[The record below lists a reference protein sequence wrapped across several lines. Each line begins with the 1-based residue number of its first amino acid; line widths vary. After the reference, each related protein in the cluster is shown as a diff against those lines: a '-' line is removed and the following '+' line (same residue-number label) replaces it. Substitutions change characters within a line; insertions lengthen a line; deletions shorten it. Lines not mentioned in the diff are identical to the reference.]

1 MKIFKNTVFILL
13 IAVFFSACEGML
25 DGINDDP
32 NDIESGEVSAELY
45 LTGAQ
50 LANISAQAGHMNRIA
65 GMYSGQLV
73 GLSSLYSNIYGF
85 NLATSE
91 LSNIWSHIYVG
102 SIANLRN
109 MRERA
114 PDDNL
119 LQGIAKVTEA
129 HAIGTAASVF
139 GDIPYFEIADPSN
152 NDPVFDS
159 QISVFNSVIN
169 LLDEAIADLQSV
181 SPRPL
186 SEDIIFN
193 GNTVK
198 WIEAANTL
206 KARYYLQLKDYG
218 AAFDAAEN
226 GISSDDGT
234 MRFIP
239 RGDANQTEGDKNLFW
254 QILAG
259 PRTGD
264 IGTTNSYLM
273 QLLDDQSGI
282 SRNNAKTNE
291 EARLGYYT
299 IDESGG
305 RVNQGIAE
313 QFEPQNLVS
322 YAENQLILAET
333 ATRESG
339 VAAGLPYLNELRS
352 WLDTGEMVNDNFKDL
367 TFTYDPYDIQD
378 FQAGGIENQDSVDPA
393 RALLREIIEERYVS
407 GFGMYMAFNDSR
419 RLRASD
425 SDIAVPFVLVD
436 GPNPPFVE
444 RFPYSDDELNS
455 NENAPA
461 EDPGLFTKTEVNR

>member
-109 MRERA
+109 LRERA

-139 GDIPYFEIADPSN
+139 GDIPYSEIADPSN
-152 NDPVFDS
+152 NNPAFDS

-206 KARYYLQLKDYG
+206 KARYYLQLKNYG

-226 GISSDDGT
+226 GISSDDNT

-239 RGDANQTEGDKNLFW
+239 RGDANQSEGDKNLFW

-264 IGTTNSYLM
+264 IGTADSYLM
-273 QLLDDQSGI
+273 QLLDDESGV

-322 YAENQLILAET
+322 YAENQLILAEA

-352 WLDTGEMVNDNFKDL
+352 WLNTGEMVNDNFKDL
-367 TFTYDPYDIQD
+367 TFTYDPYDTQD
-378 FQAGGIENQDSVDPA
+378 FQAGGIENQDSIDPE

-444 RFPYSDDELNS
+444 RFPYSDDELSS

-461 EDPGLFTKTEVNR
+461 EDPGLFAKTEVNR

>member
-139 GDIPYFEIADPSN
+139 GDIPYSEIADPSN